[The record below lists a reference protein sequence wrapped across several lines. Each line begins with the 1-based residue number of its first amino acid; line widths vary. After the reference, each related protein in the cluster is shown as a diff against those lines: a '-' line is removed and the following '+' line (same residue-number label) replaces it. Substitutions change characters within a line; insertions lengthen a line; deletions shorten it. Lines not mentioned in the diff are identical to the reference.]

1 MGLLSRLLVILL
13 LCLAA
18 IVLPPAPAQAQEG
31 ASITLSP
38 ASGVPGEE
46 VTVYGYNFT
55 PSTTGNPVYVDIYFD
70 VNGDGKWT
78 EDERRVYATTGS
90 NGSFTAEFTVPES
103 YKGPHKVF
111 AVEYGTTLVRA
122 VSAEFTVT
130 PGLTITPA
138 NGAVGTNVTV
148 TGMGFAKQ
156 EQGIDLYFDGEMVA
170 ENVQNAD
177 QYGSWTAVLQIPPSA
192 RGSHRIGAGGAT
204 TRRKD
209 VTDATFDVTP
219 GITLDKLSGSP
230 GETVIVT
237 GDGFYAARDRD
248 VKVLFDGQQMAT
260 TPGRVDADDRGHWQA
275 SFIVPEKPKG
285 TYSVTADGEIT
296 KKQDLTA
303 LSFQIGP
310 GIVLAPTEGHVGTD
324 LAVTGRG
331 FAVSRSVDIYYEAD
345 KIGTETTDTK
355 GSFQISFTV
364 PESLH
369 GARMVTARD
378 SAGNNAT
385 AIFTM
390 ESDPP
395 GTPELISPADG
406 SRVGFVGNIR
416 PTFEWTEVEDES
428 GVYYSLQIAR
438 SANVTADGF
447 AEALRSI
454 TRLVSNNC
462 TLNATQ
468 ALPYGTYYWMVR
480 AVDRAGNAGN
490 WTEMRSFRA
499 GVMPLWG
506 FILSVVGGVAVI
518 GTLVYFYIIRR
529 RIYYY

>member
-55 PSTTGNPVYVDIYFD
+55 PSKWVDVYYYLDASTDIFIED
-70 VNGDGKWT
+70 VRADADGHFELT
-78 EDERRVYATTGS
+78 FV
-90 NGSFTAEFTVPES
+90 VPES
-103 YKGPHKVF
+103 YTGKHRVL
-111 AVEYGTTLVRA
+111 AMDEEHRSDY
-122 VSAEFTVT
+122 EDFTVK
-130 PGLTITPA
+130 PGLTASPEE
-138 NGAVGTNVTV
+138 GPVGTNVTV
-148 TGMGFAKQ
+148 TGMGFARN
-156 EQGIDLYFDGEMVA
+156 ERNIEVRYYVNGSYETVRTGLSAGV
-170 ENVQNAD
+170 N
-177 QYGSWTAVLQIPPSA
+177 GSWQTSFQVPSSPKGSHKIDA
-192 RGSHRIGAGGAT
+192 RGENSTSSA
-204 TRRKD
+204 
-209 VTDATFDVTP
+209 VQDAAFKVTP
-219 GITLDKLSGSP
+219 SISLDRSSGSP
-230 GETVIVT
+230 GENITMTGNGFVT
-237 GDGFYAARDRD
+237 NERDI
-248 VKVLFDGQQMAT
+248 KILFDGQVASM
-260 TPGRVDADDRGHWQA
+260 GIIRADGIGFWQA
-275 SFIVPEKPKG
+275 SFVVPEKPKG
-285 TYSVTADGEIT
+285 TYSVIADGEIT
-296 KKQDLTA
+296 KKEQLTA
-303 LSFQIGP
+303 LGFQIGP
-310 GIVLAPTEGHVGTD
+310 GIVLAPTEGHVGTE
-324 LAVTGRG
+324 LAVTGGG
-331 FAVSRSVDIYYEAD
+331 FAVSKDVDIYYEAD
-345 KIGTETTDTK
+345 KITTETTDTK
-355 GSFQISFTV
+355 GSFQISLTV

-406 SRVGFVGNIR
+406 SRVGFVGKIR

-499 GVMPLWG
+499 RVMPLWG

-518 GTLVYFYIIRR
+518 GTLVYYFIIRR
-529 RIYYY
+529 RTYYY